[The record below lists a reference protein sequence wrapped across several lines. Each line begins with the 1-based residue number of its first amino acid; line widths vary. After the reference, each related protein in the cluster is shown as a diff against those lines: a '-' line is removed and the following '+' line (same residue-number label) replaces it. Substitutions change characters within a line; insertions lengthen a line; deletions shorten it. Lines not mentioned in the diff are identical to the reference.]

1 VTTVPGLDNSQFNIT
16 IDGILPDR
24 VQNAQAA
31 LQSDATA
38 AQMGDLFE
46 YKLKEPVTIRKN
58 QSALVPIA
66 SGEVEA
72 ERVSLWTTGTRL
84 ARPLRAVWLKNT
96 TTLTLDAG
104 TFSVIDGQAFAGEG
118 LMDAL
123 KPGERRLLSY
133 ALDSGLTVDA
143 KGGGAP
149 RRITRVQVNRGVVIQ
164 QAEDRQTVTY
174 NVRNEDTDPRVL
186 VIEHPV
192 RADWTLG
199 GTVSPV
205 ETTAAFYRFRV
216 VIAPKTTATM
226 AVEEVHPVES
236 RFSVSTIDEDIVAVF
251 VKAQTISASLEASLR
266 EVLTRKSEIARLT
279 AEATGRQNELS
290 RIGIDQQRL
299 RENMQALKGSR
310 EEREL
315 LQRYVRQLGDQET
328 LLAAVRAELE
338 KLTAALQQAQ
348 AEFAAFIDSLNG

>member
-1 VTTVPGLDNSQFNIT
+1 
-16 IDGILPDR
+16 
-24 VQNAQAA
+24 
-31 LQSDATA
+31 
-38 AQMGDLFE
+38 
-46 YKLKEPVTIRKN
+46 
-58 QSALVPIA
+58 
-66 SGEVEA
+66 
-72 ERVSLWTTGTRL
+72 
-84 ARPLRAVWLKNT
+84 
-96 TTLTLDAG
+96 
-104 TFSVIDGQAFAGEG
+104 
-118 LMDAL
+118 
-123 KPGERRLLSY
+123 
-133 ALDSGLTVDA
+133 
-143 KGGGAP
+143 
-149 RRITRVQVNRGVVIQ
+149 VIQ